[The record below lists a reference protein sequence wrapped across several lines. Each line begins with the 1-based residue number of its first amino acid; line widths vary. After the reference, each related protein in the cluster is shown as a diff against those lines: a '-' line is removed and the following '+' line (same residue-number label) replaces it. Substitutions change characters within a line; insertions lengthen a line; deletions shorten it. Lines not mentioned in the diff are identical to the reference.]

1 MSHTVRHELVY
12 PGTTVEQV
20 VAMVRTPAF
29 REAVCDTQKRLVGRE
44 VTIAGDRI
52 TVDQRHSA
60 DGVPGFMKRF
70 LGDELRIV
78 QDEYWTTPTHADI
91 TVQIPGKP
99 GDIRGTADVAQV
111 GDDVVERV
119 VLDVTVNIPLVGGK
133 IASAIGDKLV
143 RTLDAE
149 HEVGRRWLA
158 GGS

>member
-1 MSHTVRHELVY
+1 MSHTVQHELVY
-12 PGTTVEQV
+12 SGTTVEQV
-20 VAMVRTPAF
+20 VAMLRTPSF

-44 VTIAGDRI
+44 VAVSGDRI
-52 TVDQRHSA
+52 TVDQRHSS

-70 LGDELRIV
+70 VGEELRIV
-78 QDEYWTTPTHADI
+78 QDEHWTTPTHADI

-119 VLDVTVNIPLVGGK
+119 VLDVTVNIPLIGGK

-158 GGS
+158 EGS